1 MSQDESGGGA
11 DEKPATPAIPE
22 AQDAELWEAETPDG
36 VVRKVTL
43 DQLNDA
49 FLAGRVDGTT
59 RVRAPGTAEWTSLE
73 QLLAETPPPQSAPAV
88 LPAPRVPSI
97 RPRAPSLRPP
107 EVYGRRP
114 RPVLGPAITVF
125 GVLLWAFVVM
135 GEFTTSW
142 NSGAPLEEGTAIVLV
157 VLATLTAWVFAM
169 QGSTRVR
176 PAHGTPRLIG
186 RSLLVGLV
194 AFLLWCL
201 FVVMAAAV
209 GKASSKSPD
218 VAIASF
224 LIVVAALAARAGP
237 RLTTRERPPPTRAR
251 RAGGAVLWIGVAM
264 VTLGACVEM
273 VRE

>member
-11 DEKPATPAIPE
+11 DEKPATPEVPE
-22 AQDAELWEAETPDG
+22 AEDPRLWEAETPDG
-36 VVRKVTL
+36 MVRKVTL

-59 RVRAPGTAEWTSLE
+59 RVRGPGAAEWTSLE
-73 QLLAETPPPQSAPAV
+73 HLLAETPAPASATPV
-88 LPAPRVPSI
+88 LPAPPAPST

-114 RPVLGPAITVF
+114 RPVLGPALTVF
-125 GVLLWAFVVM
+125 GVLLWSFVVM

-169 QGSTRVR
+169 QGSTRGR
-176 PAHGTPRLIG
+176 PAQGTPRLIA
-186 RSLLVGLV
+186 RSALVGLV
-194 AFLLWCL
+194 AFLLWGL
-201 FVVMAAAV
+201 FVVMAAAI

-237 RLTTRERPPPTRAR
+237 RLTTRERPPLTRAR
-251 RAGGAVLWIGVAM
+251 RAGSAVLWIGGAM